1 MENTQCNQ
9 SQKKQNKKHPSKA
22 MALFRVL
29 RRQRKIP
36 IENLVEFMEKHN
48 YHISKKAIYGWECG
62 SSNPDLQ
69 AFFLMCQF
77 YGIDNVSLF
86 FDAGNSIPQK
96 NTEFSGPLYLS
107 DHETEILKQ
116 YRNSPIY
123 QPAVDKL
130 LGIKN
135 NF

>member
-1 MENTQCNQ
+1 
-9 SQKKQNKKHPSKA
+9 
-22 MALFRVL
+22 
-29 RRQRKIP
+29 
-36 IENLVEFMEKHN
+36 
-48 YHISKKAIYGWECG
+48 
-62 SSNPDLQ
+62 
-69 AFFLMCQF
+69 MCQF

-86 FDAGNSIPQK
+86 FDADNSIPQK

-107 DHETEILKQ
+107 DHEAEILKQ

>member
-1 MENTQCNQ
+1 M
-9 SQKKQNKKHPSKA
+9 SV
-22 MALFRVL
+22 F
-29 RRQRKIP
+29 
-36 IENLVEFMEKHN
+36 
-48 YHISKKAIYGWECG
+48 
-62 SSNPDLQ
+62 
-69 AFFLMCQF
+69 
-77 YGIDNVSLF
+77 F

-107 DHETEILKQ
+107 DHEAEILKQ

>member
-69 AFFLMCQF
+69 AFFSNVPILRHRQCQ
-77 YGIDNVSLF
+77 SF
-86 FDAGNSIPQK
+86 F
-96 NTEFSGPLYLS
+96 
-107 DHETEILKQ
+107 
-116 YRNSPIY
+116 
-123 QPAVDKL
+123 
-130 LGIKN
+130 
-135 NF
+135 

>member
-77 YGIDNVSLF
+77 YGIDTVSYTHLRAHET
-86 FDAGNSIPQK
+86 DSYLVCRLLLEKKKIQYK
-96 NTEFSGPLYLS
+96 LISKLYLS
-107 DHETEILKQ
+107 
-116 YRNSPIY
+116 
-123 QPAVDKL
+123 
-130 LGIKN
+130 
-135 NF
+135 

>member
-48 YHISKKAIYGWECG
+48 YHISKKQFMAG
-62 SSNPDLQ
+62 NVDL
-69 AFFLMCQF
+69 LILICR
-77 YGIDNVSLF
+77 LF
-86 FDAGNSIPQK
+86 F
-96 NTEFSGPLYLS
+96 
-107 DHETEILKQ
+107 
-116 YRNSPIY
+116 
-123 QPAVDKL
+123 
-130 LGIKN
+130 
-135 NF
+135 